1 MAKKEGR
8 LLTKKQKEDQR
19 AAEIRRQAL
28 LASGVQIEGLQQPGA
43 LPKRPIYGN
52 RKKGGLA
59 KGSSP
64 APDSV
69 PQTPEPPLPKTLP
82 SEPNAD
88 LDDTDDV
95 QDDWEASSEEETA
108 PLPAEMKESWDD
120 SSDDEDAEAEHKL
133 TPAPR
138 TTKTSVPT
146 KGVPQCSD
154 HILSDSPPAD
164 SSSTKPRPK
173 KPEPS
178 INPGAAAA
186 ASTNG
191 KLAGSKASPESI
203 KEDSAS
209 DDNSDSESSGS
220 ESGSDSEEEART
232 IAQKMA
238 AQRKAE
244 AAARRKKARED
255 ALAAG
260 SKDDLRS
267 PICCILGHVDTGK
280 TKLLD
285 KVRDIYALIRY
296 LFTVVSLRF
305 DKRMY
310 KKAKLAVSP
319 NK

>member
-120 SSDDEDAEAEHKL
+120 SSDDEDADAEHKL

-138 TTKTSVPT
+138 TAKTSVPT

-154 HILSDSPPAD
+154 HILSDLPPAD

-178 INPGAAAA
+178 INPGATA

-191 KLAGSKASPESI
+191 KPAGSKASPESI

>member
-1 MAKKEGR
+1 LAKKEGR

-52 RKKGGLA
+52 RRKGGLA

-69 PQTPEPPLPKTLP
+69 PQTPEPPLPKALAPEANPELETGQSP
-82 SEPNAD
+82 AEN
-88 LDDTDDV
+88 DTDDV

-120 SSDDEDAEAEHKL
+120 SSDDGEAEAEQKP
-133 TPAPR
+133 TPVPQ
-138 TTKTSVPT
+138 TVKTSVPT
-146 KGVPQCSD
+146 KGTPRCSD
-154 HILSDSPPAD
+154 HTLSDSPPAD
-164 SSSTKPRPK
+164 GSSTKPRPK
-173 KPEPS
+173 KPGAS
-178 INPGAAAA
+178 INRSAPA
-186 ASTNG
+186 ASASG
-191 KLAGSKASPESI
+191 KPAGSNINTPPESI
-203 KEDSAS
+203 DEKSAS
-209 DDNSDSESSGS
+209 DDDSDSDSSDS
-220 ESGSDSEEEART
+220 DSGSDSEEEAQT
-232 IAQKMA
+232 IAQRMA
-238 AQRKAE
+238 AERKAE

-260 SKDDLRS
+260 NKDDLRS

-285 KVRDIYALIRY
+285 KVRDNIL
-296 LFTVVSLRF
+296 
-305 DKRMY
+305 
-310 KKAKLAVSP
+310 
-319 NK
+319 